1 MRAVINIVNYF
12 IDFQEYSSEFDRPN
26 PLEFHFENLY
36 LAAAT
41 GLVCRS
47 GYLWRLTDM
56 EVEWLS
62 IKQIKYG

>member
-1 MRAVINIVNYF
+1 MRAVINIVDQF
-12 IDFQEYSSEFDRPN
+12 IDFQEYSRDFDRPN
-26 PLEFHFENLY
+26 PLEFYSKNSY

-47 GYLWRLTDM
+47 GYLKRLTGM
-56 EVEWLS
+56 EEQWLS

>member
-1 MRAVINIVNYF
+1 MRALINIVNYF
-12 IDFQEYSSEFDRPN
+12 IDFQEYSHEFDRPN

-47 GYLWRLTDM
+47 GLLKAAY
-56 EVEWLS
+56 
-62 IKQIKYG
+62 